1 MNTDRLRSFAR
12 CRSDCLDGLDNV
24 LTAYNRPKH
33 NMLAIKLFVLSR
45 ADEELNTTREV
56 GDIVSPTRK

>member
-1 MNTDRLRSFAR
+1 
-12 CRSDCLDGLDNV
+12 
-24 LTAYNRPKH
+24 
-33 NMLAIKLFVLSR
+33 MLAIKLFVLSR